1 MKKMNLLVM
10 SLVSAAALSFTSCSD
25 SEDLANDKA
34 GQENVDGFYM
44 TLSIQ
49 TPKANGTRTSQEG
62 RTTDNATE
70 DEAKITTGTFY
81 LYDGD
86 KCIFKKQITEADWKQ
101 KTSDKQNTG
110 ITNAIKVSV
119 NGVAEN
125 HPYHV
130 YFLAGNKTSDTPTT
144 AEFTGEYTID
154 QNNPTSISLDLA
166 EAGSFVMFNQNDAQN
181 HFGGDAATVT
191 FTSENKTATNPAKCE
206 NIYLD
211 RAAARIDAPNAA
223 NATKITTG
231 EGDNAPATKNLDLVA
246 NIAYQN
252 YAVSNLNTKTNV
264 MQKWDSEYKTFS
276 APAGTYVLDYNT
288 YGDKYNNNGSLVN
301 FGSATST
308 YILENSTA
316 NLKNATALYLC
327 YKANLTDTKDT
338 SDKDFKDGTFYR
350 YDGKIYTSLQQ
361 IYNDPTVEYPF
372 VNANTGVKVE
382 PAKAVEIIKDENGNL
397 KDENTL
403 AAFRE
408 KYNIYVYEQGL
419 MYYRV
424 ALDDQSYKFSSTNL
438 YYSILRNSI
447 YKMNVNAV
455 YDLGRD
461 VPNGP
466 TPDDKKPNYFMQCTV
481 TVNQWVVSEQP
492 VYLK

>member
-25 SEDLANDKA
+25 SEDLAGNS
-34 GQENVDGFYM
+34 QNVDGFYI
-44 TLSIQ
+44 TLNVQ
-49 TPKANGTRTSQEG
+49 TPKANGTRTSQTD
-62 RTTDNATE
+62 RTPENATD
-70 DEAKITTGTFY
+70 DEAKVTTGTFY
-81 LYDGD
+81 LYDGNTCVFQ
-86 KCIFKKQITEADWKQ
+86 KRITKDDWEKA
-101 KTSDKQNTG
+101 TSKDNNEG
-110 ITNAIKVSV
+110 ITKAIKVSV

-130 YFLAGNKTSDTPTT
+130 YFLAGEETSNTPTT

-154 QNNPTSISLDLA
+154 KKNPTSISLNLA
-166 EAGSFVMFNQNDAQN
+166 KAGSFVMFNQNDAQR
-181 HFGGDAATVT
+181 HLGGDAATVT
-191 FTSENKTATNPAKCE
+191 FTSANKTAANPAKCE

-211 RAAARIDAPNAA
+211 RAAARIDAPNAT
-223 NATKITTG
+223 NATEITTG
-231 EGDNAPATKNLDLVA
+231 KGDNAPATKNLDLVE

-264 MQKWDSEYKTFS
+264 MQKWDSEYKKFS
-276 APAGTYVLDYNT
+276 APAGTYVLDYDT

-301 FGSATST
+301 FGSAEST

-316 NLKNATALYLC
+316 NLNNATALYLC
-327 YKANLTDTKDT
+327 YKANLTTT
-338 SDKDFKDGTFYR
+338 SDKDFEDGTFYR
-350 YDGKIYTSLQQ
+350 YDGKIYTSLKQ
-361 IYNDPTVEYPF
+361 IFDDPSVEYPF
-372 VNANTGVKVE
+372 VNADTDAKVDPAEAVK
-382 PAKAVEIIKDENGNL
+382 IIKDENGKL

-403 AAFRE
+403 ATFRQ
-408 KYNIYVYEQGL
+408 KYNIDVYEQGL

-424 ALDDQSYKFSSTNL
+424 ALDDQSYKFESTGL
-438 YYSILRNSI
+438 YSILRNSI

-466 TPDDKKPNYFMQCTV
+466 TPDDKKPNYYMQCTV

-492 VYLK
+492 VELK

>member
-1 MKKMNLLVM
+1 MNLLVM
-10 SLVSAAALSFTSCSD
+10 SLISAAALSFTSCSSND
-25 SEDLANDKA
+25 DLAGDNA
-34 GQENVDGFYM
+34 GQAKVEDFYM

-49 TPKANGTRTSQEG
+49 TPKANGTRTSQEE
-62 RTTDNATE
+62 RTTKEATA

-86 KCIFKKQITEADWKQ
+86 KCIFKKQITEADWQQ

-130 YFLAGNKTSDTPTT
+130 YFLAGEETSNTPIVD
-144 AEFTGEYTID
+144 EFTGTYTIAEND
-154 QNNPTSISLDLA
+154 PTSISLDLA
-166 EAGSFVMFNQNDAQN
+166 KAGSFVMFNQNDAQR
-181 HFGGDAATVT
+181 HLGGDAATVT
-191 FTSENKTATNPAKCE
+191 FTSANKTATNPAKCE

-223 NATKITTG
+223 NAKNITTG
-231 EGDNAPATKNLDLVA
+231 TGDNAPATENLDLVE
-246 NIAYQN
+246 NIEYKS

-264 MQKWDSEYKTFS
+264 MQKWESEYTKFM

-301 FGSATST
+301 FGSAEST
-308 YILENSTA
+308 YILENSTGD
-316 NLKNATALYLC
+316 LKKATAVYLC
-327 YKANLTDTKDT
+327 YKANLKTTA
-338 SDKDFKDGTFYR
+338 DKDFEDGTFYR

-361 IYNDPTVEYPF
+361 IFDDSSVEYPF
-372 VNANTGVKVE
+372 VNATTDAKVAPAEAVK
-382 PAKAVEIIKDENGNL
+382 EIKNEDGSL
-397 KDENTL
+397 KDQTTL

-408 KYNIYVYEQGL
+408 KYNIDVYEQGL

-424 ALDDQSYKFSSTNL
+424 ALDDQSYKFSSTNF
-438 YYSILRNSI
+438 YSILRNSI

-466 TPDDKKPNYFMQCTV
+466 TPDDKKPNYYMQCTV

-492 VYLK
+492 VELK

>member
-34 GQENVDGFYM
+34 GQENVDGFYI
-44 TLSIQ
+44 TLNVQ
-49 TPKANGTRTSQEG
+49 TPKANGTRTSQTD
-62 RTTDNATE
+62 RTTEKATD
-70 DEAKITTGTFY
+70 DEAKVTTGTFY

-101 KTSDKQNTG
+101 KTSDTQNTG

-119 NGVAEN
+119 NGVTEGKK
-125 HPYHV
+125 YQV
-130 YFLAGNKTSDTPTT
+130 YFLAGNETSDTPTT
-144 AEFTGEYTID
+144 AEFTGKYTID
-154 QNNPTSISLDLA
+154 EKNPTSISLDLA
-166 EAGSFVMFNQNDAQN
+166 KAGSFVMFNQNDAQ
-181 HFGGDAATVT
+181 HHLGGETATVT

-264 MQKWDSEYKTFS
+264 MQKWDSEYKKFS
-276 APAGTYVLDYNT
+276 APAGDYVLNYDT
-288 YGDKYNNNGSLVN
+288 YGDKYNNKGSLVN
-301 FGSATST
+301 FGKAASN
-308 YILENSTA
+308 YVLENTTSD
-316 NLKNATALYLC
+316 LKKATAVYLC
-327 YKANLTDTKDT
+327 YKASLTTT
-338 SDKDFKDGTFYR
+338 AAKDFEDGTFYR
-350 YDGKIYTSLQQ
+350 YDGKIYTSLQG
-361 IYNDPTVEYPF
+361 IYNDPSVEYPF
-372 VNANTGVKVE
+372 VNKDTGVKVAPE
-382 PAKAVEIIKDENGNL
+382 EAVKEIKNDDGKL

-403 AAFRE
+403 ATFRE
-408 KYNIYVYEQGL
+408 KYNIDVYEQGL

-424 ALDDQSYKFSSTNL
+424 ALDDQSYKFSETGL
-438 YYSILRNSI
+438 YSILRNSI
-447 YKMNVNAV
+447 YKLNVNAV

-492 VYLK
+492 VELK

>member
-191 FTSENKTATNPAKCE
+191 FTSENKTATNPAKCK

-231 EGDNAPATKNLDLVA
+231 EGDNAPVTKNLNLVD
-246 NIAYQN
+246 NIEYKS

-264 MQKWDSEYKTFS
+264 MQKWESMYTKFMAPVGEYI
-276 APAGTYVLDYNT
+276 LDYNT
-288 YGDKYNNNGSLVN
+288 YGDKYNNKGSLVN

-308 YILENSTA
+308 YILENSTD

-408 KYNIYVYEQGL
+408 KYNIDVYEQGL

>member
-10 SLVSAAALSFTSCSD
+10 SLVSAAALSFTSCS
-25 SEDLANDKA
+25 SNDELDGNNA
-34 GQENVDGFYM
+34 GQEKVDGFYM

-49 TPKANGTRTSQEG
+49 TPKANGTRTSQEE
-62 RTTDNATE
+62 RTTKEATE

-130 YFLAGNKTSDTPTT
+130 YFLAGEKTSNTPIVD
-144 AEFTGEYTID
+144 EFTGTYTID
-154 QNNPTSISLDLA
+154 KNNPTSISLDLA
-166 EAGSFVMFNQNDAQN
+166 KAGSFVMFNQNDAQ
-181 HFGGDAATVT
+181 HHLGGDAATVT

-231 EGDNAPATKNLDLVA
+231 TGDNAPATKNLDLVK

-264 MQKWDSEYKTFS
+264 MQKWDSEYKKFS
-276 APAGTYVLDYNT
+276 APAGDYVLNYDT

-316 NLKNATALYLC
+316 TLKNATALYLC
-327 YKANLTDTKDT
+327 YKANLTTT
-338 SDKDFKDGTFYR
+338 SDKDFEDGTFYR
-350 YDGKIYTSLQQ
+350 YDGKIYTSLKQ
-361 IYNDPTVEYPF
+361 IFDDSSVEYPF
-372 VNANTGVKVE
+372 VNATTDAKVAPAEAVK
-382 PAKAVEIIKDENGNL
+382 EIRNNDGSL
-397 KDENTL
+397 KDQATL

-408 KYNIYVYEQGL
+408 KYNIDVYEQGL

-424 ALDDQSYKFSSTNL
+424 ALDDQSYKFSETGL
-438 YYSILRNSI
+438 YSILRNSI

-466 TPDDKKPNYFMQCTV
+466 TPDDKKPNYYMQCTV

-492 VYLK
+492 VELK

>member
-25 SEDLANDKA
+25 SEDLANNKA
-34 GQENVDGFYM
+34 GQEKVDGFYM

-49 TPKANGTRTSQEG
+49 TPKANGTRTSQEE
-62 RTTDNATE
+62 RTTNPATE

-86 KCIFKKQITEADWKQ
+86 KCIFKKQITEADWQQ

-130 YFLAGNKTSDTPTT
+130 YFLAGEETSNTPTT
-144 AEFTGEYTID
+144 AEFTGKYTID
-154 QNNPTSISLDLA
+154 EKDPTSISLDLA
-166 EAGSFVMFNQNDAQN
+166 KAGSFVMFNQNDAQR
-181 HFGGDAATVT
+181 HLGGDDATVT
-191 FTSENKTATNPAKCE
+191 FTSANKTATNPAKCK

-231 EGDNAPATKNLDLVA
+231 EGDNAPATKNLDLVKD
-246 NIAYQN
+246 IAYQN

-264 MQKWDSEYKTFS
+264 MQKWDNEYKNFS
-276 APAGTYVLDYNT
+276 APAGTYELNYDT

-327 YKANLTDTKDT
+327 YKANLTTT
-338 SDKDFKDGTFYR
+338 SDKDFEDGTFYR
-350 YDGKIYTSLQQ
+350 YDGKIYTSLKQ
-361 IYNDPTVEYPF
+361 IYDDPTVEYPF
-372 VNANTGVKVE
+372 VNADTDAKID
-382 PAKAVEIIKDENGNL
+382 PAKAVKIIKDENGKL
-397 KDENTL
+397 RDENTL
-403 AAFRE
+403 AAFRQ
-408 KYNIYVYEQGL
+408 KYNIDVYEQGL

-424 ALDDQSYKFSSTNL
+424 ALDDQSYKFSSTGL
-438 YYSILRNSI
+438 YSILRNSI
-447 YKMNVNAV
+447 YKMKVNTV

-466 TPDDKKPNYFMQCTV
+466 TPDDKKPNYYMQCTV

-492 VYLK
+492 VELK

>member
-10 SLVSAAALSFTSCSD
+10 SLVSAAALSFTSCSSND
-25 SEDLANDKA
+25 DLAGDNA
-34 GQENVDGFYM
+34 GQAKVEDFYM

-49 TPKANGTRTSQEG
+49 TPKANGTRTSQEE
-62 RTTDNATE
+62 RTTKEATA

-86 KCIFKKQITEADWKQ
+86 KCIFKKQITEADWQQ

-130 YFLAGNKTSDTPTT
+130 YFLAGEETSNTPIVD
-144 AEFTGEYTID
+144 EFTGTYTIAEND
-154 QNNPTSISLDLA
+154 PTSISLDLA
-166 EAGSFVMFNQNDAQN
+166 KAGSFVMFNQNDAQR
-181 HFGGDAATVT
+181 HLGGDAATVT
-191 FTSENKTATNPAKCE
+191 FTSANKTATNPAKCE

-223 NATKITTG
+223 NAKNITTG
-231 EGDNAPATKNLDLVA
+231 TGDNAPATENLDLVE
-246 NIAYQN
+246 NIEYKS

-264 MQKWDSEYKTFS
+264 MQKWESEYTKFM

-301 FGSATST
+301 FGSAEST
-308 YILENSTA
+308 YILENSTGD
-316 NLKNATALYLC
+316 LKKATAVYLC
-327 YKANLTDTKDT
+327 YKANLKTTA
-338 SDKDFKDGTFYR
+338 DKDFEDGTFYR

-361 IYNDPTVEYPF
+361 IFDDSSVEYPF
-372 VNANTGVKVE
+372 VNATTDAKVAPAEAVK
-382 PAKAVEIIKDENGNL
+382 EIKNEDGSL
-397 KDENTL
+397 KDQTTL

-408 KYNIYVYEQGL
+408 KYNIDVYEQGL

-424 ALDDQSYKFSSTNL
+424 ALDDQSYKFSSTNF
-438 YYSILRNSI
+438 YSILRNSI

-466 TPDDKKPNYFMQCTV
+466 TPDDKKPNYYMQCTV

-492 VYLK
+492 VELK

>member
-34 GQENVDGFYM
+34 GQEKVDGFYM

-49 TPKANGTRTSQEG
+49 TPKANGTRTSQEE
-62 RTTDNATE
+62 RTTNPATE

-86 KCIFKKQITEADWKQ
+86 KCIFKKQITDADWQQ

-119 NGVAEN
+119 NGVTEGKK
-125 HPYHV
+125 YQV
-130 YFLAGNKTSDTPTT
+130 YFLAGEKTSNTPVVD
-144 AEFTGEYTID
+144 EFTGTYTIAEND
-154 QNNPTSISLDLA
+154 PTSISLDLA
-166 EAGSFVMFNQNDAQN
+166 KAGSFVMFNQNDAQR
-181 HFGGDAATVT
+181 HSGGDAATVT
-191 FTSENKTATNPAKCE
+191 FKSENKTATNPAKCE

-211 RAAARIDAPNAA
+211 RATARIDAPNAA
-223 NATKITTG
+223 NATKIITG
-231 EGDNAPATKNLDLVA
+231 TGDNAPATKNLDLVE

-264 MQKWDSEYKTFS
+264 MQKWESEYTKFM
-276 APAGTYVLDYNT
+276 APIGNYFLDYNT
-288 YGDKYNNNGSLVN
+288 YGNKYNNNGSLVN
-301 FGSATST
+301 FGSAKST
-308 YILENSTA
+308 YILENKTA
-316 NLKNATALYLC
+316 TLNNATALYLC
-327 YKANLTDTKDT
+327 YKANLTTT
-338 SDKDFKDGTFYR
+338 SAKDFKDGTFYR

-361 IYNDPTVEYPF
+361 IYDDPSVEYPF
-372 VNANTGVKVE
+372 VNADTGVKVA
-382 PAKAVEIIKDENGNL
+382 PAQAVKEIKNEDGSL
-397 KDENTL
+397 KDQKTL

-408 KYNIYVYEQGL
+408 KYNIDVYEQGL
-419 MYYRV
+419 MYYRI
-424 ALDDQSYKFSSTNL
+424 ALDDQSLKFADTGF
-438 YYSILRNSI
+438 YSILRNSI
-447 YKMNVNAV
+447 YKLNVENV

-466 TPDDKKPNYFMQCTV
+466 TPDDKKPNYYMQCTV
-481 TVNQWVVSEQP
+481 SVNPWVLSTQNVS
-492 VYLK
+492 LK

>member
-1 MKKMNLLVM
+1 MKRMNLLVM
-10 SLVSAAALSFTSCSD
+10 SLVSAAALSFTSCSTND
-25 SEDLANDKA
+25 DLAGDNA
-34 GQENVDGFYM
+34 GQAKVEDFYM

-49 TPKANGTRTSQEG
+49 TPKANGTRTSQEE
-62 RTTDNATE
+62 RTTKEATA

-86 KCIFKKQITEADWKQ
+86 KCIFKKQITEADWQQ

-130 YFLAGNKTSDTPTT
+130 YFLAGEETSNTPTT

-154 QNNPTSISLDLA
+154 KKNPTSISLNLA
-166 EAGSFVMFNQNDAQN
+166 KAGSFVMFNQNDAQ
-181 HFGGDAATVT
+181 HHLGGDAATVT
-191 FTSENKTATNPAKCE
+191 FTSANKTAANPAKCE

-223 NATKITTG
+223 NAKKITTG
-231 EGDNAPATKNLDLVA
+231 TDDNAAATKNLNLVD
-246 NIAYQN
+246 NIEYKS

-264 MQKWDSEYKTFS
+264 MQKWDSKYATFL
-276 APAGTYVLDYNT
+276 APAGTYVLDYDT

-316 NLKNATALYLC
+316 TLNNATALYLC
-327 YKANLTDTKDT
+327 YKANLTTT
-338 SDKDFKDGTFYR
+338 SEKDFEDGTFYR
-350 YDGKIYTSLQQ
+350 YDGKIYTSLKQ
-361 IYNDPTVEYPF
+361 IYNDPSVEYPF
-372 VNANTGVKVE
+372 VNADTDVKLE
-382 PAKAVEIIKDENGNL
+382 PAEAVKIIKDENGKL

-403 AAFRE
+403 AAFRQ
-408 KYNIYVYEQGL
+408 KYNIDVYEQGL

-424 ALDDQSYKFSSTNL
+424 ALDDQSYKFSSTGL
-438 YYSILRNSI
+438 YSILRNSI

-466 TPDDKKPNYFMQCTV
+466 TPDDKKPNYYMQCTV

-492 VYLK
+492 VELK

>member
-10 SLVSAAALSFTSCSD
+10 SLVSAAALSFTSCSSND
-25 SEDLANDKA
+25 DLAGDNA
-34 GQENVDGFYM
+34 GQGKVEDFYM

-49 TPKANGTRTSQEG
+49 TPKANGTRTSQEE
-62 RTTDNATE
+62 RTTKEATA

-86 KCIFKKQITEADWKQ
+86 KCIFKKQITEADWQQ

-130 YFLAGNKTSDTPTT
+130 YFLAGEETSNTPTT

-154 QNNPTSISLDLA
+154 KKNPTSISLNLA
-166 EAGSFVMFNQNDAQN
+166 KAGSFVMFNQNDAQ
-181 HFGGDAATVT
+181 HHLGGDAATVT
-191 FTSENKTATNPAKCE
+191 FTSANKTAANPAKCE

-231 EGDNAPATKNLDLVA
+231 EGDNAPATKNLDLVE

-264 MQKWDSEYKTFS
+264 MQKWDSEYKKFS
-276 APAGTYVLDYNT
+276 APAGTYVLDYDT
-288 YGDKYNNNGSLVN
+288 YGDKYNNKGSLVN

-316 NLKNATALYLC
+316 TLNNATALYLC
-327 YKANLTDTKDT
+327 YKANLTTT
-338 SDKDFKDGTFYR
+338 SEKDFEDGTFYR
-350 YDGKIYTSLQQ
+350 YDGKIYTSLKQ
-361 IYNDPTVEYPF
+361 IYDDPSVEYPF
-372 VNANTGVKVE
+372 VNADTDVKVE
-382 PAKAVEIIKDENGNL
+382 PAEAIKEIKDENGKL
-397 KDENTL
+397 RDENTL
-403 AAFRE
+403 AAFRQ
-408 KYNIYVYEQGL
+408 KYNIDVYEQGL

-424 ALDDQSYKFSSTNL
+424 ALDDQSYKFSSTGL
-438 YYSILRNSI
+438 YSILRNSI

-466 TPDDKKPNYFMQCTV
+466 TPDDKKPNYYMQCTV

-492 VYLK
+492 VELK

>member
-1 MKKMNLLVM
+1 MKRMNLLVM
-10 SLVSAAALSFTSCSD
+10 SLVSAAALSFTSCSSND
-25 SEDLANDKA
+25 DLAGNA
-34 GQENVDGFYM
+34 GQEKVDGFYM

-49 TPKANGTRTSQEG
+49 TPKANGTRTSQEE
-62 RTTDNATE
+62 RTTNKATA

-101 KTSDKQNTG
+101 KTSDKQNIG
-110 ITNAIKVSV
+110 ITNTIKVSV

-130 YFLAGNKTSDTPTT
+130 YFLAGEKTSNTPIVD
-144 AEFTGEYTID
+144 EFTGTYTIAKND
-154 QNNPTSISLDLA
+154 PTSISLDLA
-166 EAGSFVMFNQNDAQN
+166 KAGSFVMFNQNDAQR
-181 HFGGDAATVT
+181 HLGGDAATVT
-191 FTSENKTATNPAKCE
+191 FTSANKTAANPAKCE

-231 EGDNAPATKNLDLVA
+231 EGDNAPATKNLGLVD

-264 MQKWDSEYKTFS
+264 MQKWDSEYKKFS
-276 APAGTYVLDYNT
+276 APAGTYVLDYDT
-288 YGDKYNNNGSLVN
+288 YGDKYNNYGSLVN

-316 NLKNATALYLC
+316 TLNNATALYLC
-327 YKANLTDTKDT
+327 YKANLTTT
-338 SDKDFKDGTFYR
+338 SEKDFEDGTFYR
-350 YDGKIYTSLQQ
+350 YDGKIYTSLKQ
-361 IYNDPTVEYPF
+361 IYDDPSVEYPF
-372 VNANTGVKVE
+372 VNADTDAKID
-382 PAKAVEIIKDENGNL
+382 PAEAVNEIKDENGKL

-403 AAFRE
+403 ATFRQ
-408 KYNIYVYEQGL
+408 KYNIDVYEQGL

-424 ALDDQSYKFSSTNL
+424 ALDDQSYKFSSTGL
-438 YYSILRNSI
+438 YSILRNSI
-447 YKMNVNAV
+447 YKLNVENV

-492 VYLK
+492 VSLK

>member
-10 SLVSAAALSFTSCSD
+10 SLVSAAALSFTSCSSND
-25 SEDLANDKA
+25 ELDGDKA
-34 GQENVDGFYM
+34 GQEKVDGFYM

-49 TPKANGTRTSQEG
+49 TPKANGTRTSQVE
-62 RTTDNATE
+62 RTTKEATE

-86 KCIFKKQITEADWKQ
+86 KCIFKKQITEADWQQ

-154 QNNPTSISLDLA
+154 KKNPTSISLDLA
-166 EAGSFVMFNQNDAQN
+166 KAGSFVMFNQNDAQR
-181 HFGGDAATVT
+181 HLGGDDATVT
-191 FTSENKTATNPAKCE
+191 FTSANKTATNPAKCK

-231 EGDNAPATKNLDLVA
+231 EGDNAPATKNLDLVKD
-246 NIAYQN
+246 IAYQN

-264 MQKWDSEYKTFS
+264 MQKWDNEYKNFS
-276 APAGTYVLDYNT
+276 APAGTYELNYDT

-308 YILENSTA
+308 YILENSTD

-327 YKANLTDTKDT
+327 YKANLTNTSDT

-382 PAKAVEIIKDENGNL
+382 PAEAIKIIKNEDGSL
-397 KDENTL
+397 KDQDAL
-403 AAFRE
+403 AAFRQ
-408 KYNIYVYEQGL
+408 KYNIDVYEQGL

-424 ALDDQSYKFSSTNL
+424 ALDDQSYKFSETGL
-438 YYSILRNSI
+438 YSILRNSI

-466 TPDDKKPNYFMQCTV
+466 TPDDKKPNYYMQCTV

>member
-1 MKKMNLLVM
+1 MNLLVM

-49 TPKANGTRTSQEG
+49 TPKANGTRTSQVE
-62 RTTDNATE
+62 RTTKEATE

-86 KCIFKKQITEADWKQ
+86 KCIFKKQITEADWQQ
-101 KTSDKQNTG
+101 KTSGKENTG

-119 NGVAEN
+119 NGVTEGKK
-125 HPYHV
+125 YQV
-130 YFLAGNKTSDTPTT
+130 YFLAGEKSSNTPITD
-144 AEFTGEYTID
+144 EFTGTYTIAEND
-154 QNNPTSISLDLA
+154 PTSISLDLA
-166 EAGSFVMFNQNDAQN
+166 EAGSFVMFNQNDAQR
-181 HFGGDAATVT
+181 HLGGEAATVT
-191 FTSENKTATNPAKCE
+191 FKSENKTATNPAKCE

-231 EGDNAPATKNLDLVA
+231 TGDNAPATKNLDLVE

-264 MQKWDSEYKTFS
+264 MQKWESEYTKFM
-276 APAGTYVLDYNT
+276 APAGTYFLDYNT

-316 NLKNATALYLC
+316 TLKNATALYLC
-327 YKANLTDTKDT
+327 YKANLTTT
-338 SDKDFKDGTFYR
+338 SEKDFEDGTFYR
-350 YDGKIYTSLQQ
+350 YDGKIYTSLKQ
-361 IYNDPTVEYPF
+361 IYDDPSVEYPF
-372 VNANTGVKVE
+372 VNADTDAKIDPAEAVK
-382 PAKAVEIIKDENGNL
+382 EIKNENGKL

-403 AAFRE
+403 ATFRQ
-408 KYNIYVYEQGL
+408 KYNIDVYEQGL

-424 ALDDQSYKFSSTNL
+424 ALDDQSYKFSETGL
-438 YYSILRNSI
+438 YSILRNSI

-466 TPDDKKPNYFMQCTV
+466 TPDDKKPNYYMQCTV

-492 VYLK
+492 VELK

>member
-44 TLSIQ
+44 TLSLQ
-49 TPKANGTRTSQEG
+49 TPKANGTRTSQVE
-62 RTTDNATE
+62 RTTKEATE

-86 KCIFKKQITEADWKQ
+86 KCIFKKQITEADWQQ

-154 QNNPTSISLDLA
+154 KKNPTSISLDLA
-166 EAGSFVMFNQNDAQN
+166 KAGSFVMFNQNDAQH

-231 EGDNAPATKNLDLVA
+231 TGDNAPATKNLDLVD

-264 MQKWDSEYKTFS
+264 MQKWDSEYKKFS
-276 APAGTYVLDYNT
+276 APTGTYILDYNT

-301 FGSATST
+301 FGSAEST

-316 NLKNATALYLC
+316 TLNNATALYLC
-327 YKANLTDTKDT
+327 YKANLTAT
-338 SDKDFKDGTFYR
+338 SEKDFEDGTFYR
-350 YDGKIYTSLQQ
+350 YDGKIYTSLKQ
-361 IYNDPTVEYPF
+361 IYDDPSVEYPF
-372 VNANTGVKVE
+372 VNADTDAKID
-382 PAKAVEIIKDENGNL
+382 PAEAVNIIKDENGKL

-403 AAFRE
+403 ATFRQ
-408 KYNIYVYEQGL
+408 KYNIDVYEQGL

-424 ALDDQSYKFSSTNL
+424 ALDDQSYKFSSTGL
-438 YYSILRNSI
+438 YSILRNSI

-492 VYLK
+492 VELK

>member
-49 TPKANGTRTSQEG
+49 TPKANGTRTSQEE
-62 RTTDNATE
+62 RTTNPATE

-86 KCIFKKQITEADWKQ
+86 KCIFKKQITDADWQQ

-110 ITNAIKVSV
+110 ITKAIKVSV
-119 NGVAEN
+119 NGVTEGKK
-125 HPYHV
+125 YQV
-130 YFLAGNKTSDTPTT
+130 YFLAGNETSSNPISDTFT
-144 AEFTGEYTID
+144 ATYTGT
-154 QNNPTSISLDLA
+154 NSSLA
-166 EAGSFVMFNQNDAQN
+166 TAGSFVMFNQNDKQN
-181 HFGGDAATVT
+181 KLGGEKATVT
-191 FTSENKTATNPAKCE
+191 FTSANKTATNPAQCE

-211 RAAARIDAPNAA
+211 RIVARIDAPNAA
-223 NATKITTG
+223 NATKITAGTG
-231 EGDNAPATKNLDLVA
+231 KNAPATE
-246 NIAYQN
+246 NIADWVEGIAYKS

-264 MQKWDSEYKTFS
+264 MQQWENEYAKFL
-276 APAGTYVLDYNT
+276 APVGTYTLGYDT
-288 YGDKYNNNGSLVN
+288 YGDQYNNNGSLVN
-301 FGSATST
+301 FGSAASN
-308 YILENSTA
+308 YVLENKTDD
-316 NLKNATALYLC
+316 LKKATAVYLC
-327 YKANLTDTKDT
+327 YKANLKD
-338 SDKDFKDGTFYR
+338 SADKDFEDGTFYR

-372 VNANTGVKVE
+372 VNADTGVKVE
-382 PAKAVEIIKDENGNL
+382 PAEAIKEIKDENGKL

-403 AAFRE
+403 AAFRL
-408 KYNIYVYEQGL
+408 KYNIDVYEQGL

-424 ALDDQSYKFSSTNL
+424 ALDDQSLKFEDTGF
-438 YYSILRNSI
+438 YSILRNSI
-447 YKMNVNAV
+447 YKLNVENV

-466 TPDDKKPNYFMQCTV
+466 TPDDKKPNYYMQCTV
-481 TVNQWVVSEQP
+481 SVNPWVLNTQDVDLQ
-492 VYLK
+492 

>member
-34 GQENVDGFYM
+34 GQEKVDGFYM

-49 TPKANGTRTSQEG
+49 TPKANGTRTSQEE
-62 RTTDNATE
+62 RTTNPATE

-86 KCIFKKQITEADWKQ
+86 KCIFKKQITDADWQQ

-119 NGVAEN
+119 NGVTEGKK
-125 HPYHV
+125 YQV
-130 YFLAGNKTSDTPTT
+130 YFLAGNETSSNPISDTFT
-144 AEFTGEYTID
+144 ATYTGT
-154 QNNPTSISLDLA
+154 NSSLA
-166 EAGSFVMFNQNDAQN
+166 TAGSFVMFNQNDKQN
-181 HFGGDAATVT
+181 KLGGEKATVT
-191 FTSENKTATNPAKCE
+191 FTSANKTATNPAQCE

-211 RAAARIDAPNAA
+211 RIVARIDAPSAA
-223 NATKITTG
+223 DATKITAGTG
-231 EGDNAPATKNLDLVA
+231 ENAPATE
-246 NIAYQN
+246 NIADWVEGIVYQN
-252 YAVSNLNTKTNV
+252 YAVSNLNTQTNV
-264 MQKWDSEYKTFS
+264 MQKWDSQYATFM
-276 APAGTYVLDYNT
+276 APVGTYTLDYDT
-288 YGDKYNNNGSLVN
+288 YGDQYNNNGSLVN
-301 FGSATST
+301 FGSAASN
-308 YILENSTA
+308 YVLENKTDD
-316 NLKNATALYLC
+316 LKKATAVYLC
-327 YKANLTDTKDT
+327 YKANLKD
-338 SDKDFKDGTFYR
+338 SADKDFKDGTFYR

-372 VNANTGVKVE
+372 VNADTGVKVE
-382 PAKAVEIIKDENGNL
+382 PAEAIKEIKDENGKL

-403 AAFRE
+403 AAFRL
-408 KYNIYVYEQGL
+408 KYNIDVYEQGL

-424 ALDDQSYKFSSTNL
+424 ALDDQSLKFEDTGF
-438 YYSILRNSI
+438 YSILRNSI
-447 YKMNVNAV
+447 YKLNVENV

-466 TPDDKKPNYFMQCTV
+466 TPDDKKPNYYMQCTV
-481 TVNQWVVSEQP
+481 SVNPWVLSTQNVS
-492 VYLK
+492 LK

>member
-34 GQENVDGFYM
+34 GQEKVDGFYM

-49 TPKANGTRTSQEG
+49 TPKANGTRTSQEE
-62 RTTDNATE
+62 RTTNPATE

-86 KCIFKKQITEADWKQ
+86 KCIFKKQITDADWQQ

-125 HPYHV
+125 HPYQV
-130 YFLAGNKTSDTPTT
+130 YFLAGNETSSNPISDTFT
-144 AEFTGEYTID
+144 ATYTGT
-154 QNNPTSISLDLA
+154 NSSLA
-166 EAGSFVMFNQNDAQN
+166 TAGSFVMFNQNDKQRKL
-181 HFGGDAATVT
+181 GGDKATVT
-191 FTSENKTATNPAKCE
+191 FTSANKTATNPAKCE

-211 RAAARIDAPNAA
+211 RIVARIDAPSAA
-223 NATKITTG
+223 DATKITVVKG
-231 EGDNAPATKNLDLVA
+231 ENAPATE
-246 NIAYQN
+246 NIADWVEGIAYKS

-264 MQKWDSEYKTFS
+264 MQKWENEYAKFL
-276 APAGTYVLDYNT
+276 APVGTYTLDYGT

-301 FGSATST
+301 FGSAASN
-308 YILENSTA
+308 YVLENTTGD
-316 NLKNATALYLC
+316 LKKATAVYLC
-327 YKANLTDTKDT
+327 YKANLKT
-338 SDKDFKDGTFYR
+338 SADKDFEDGTFYR
-350 YDGKIYTSLQQ
+350 YDGKIYTSLKQ
-361 IYNDPTVEYPF
+361 IFDDSSVEYPF
-372 VNANTGVKVE
+372 VNATTDAKVAPAEAVK
-382 PAKAVEIIKDENGNL
+382 EIRNEDGSL
-397 KDENTL
+397 KDQATL
-403 AAFRE
+403 AAFRQ
-408 KYNIYVYEQGL
+408 KYNIDVYEQGL

-447 YKMNVNAV
+447 YKLKVDNV

-466 TPDDKKPNYFMQCTV
+466 TPDDKKPNYYMQCTV
-481 TVNQWVVSEQP
+481 TVNQWVVSEQS
-492 VYLK
+492 VSLK

>member
-10 SLVSAAALSFTSCSD
+10 SLVSAAALSFTSCSSND
-25 SEDLANDKA
+25 DLAGDNA
-34 GQENVDGFYM
+34 GQGNVEDFYM

-49 TPKANGTRTSQEG
+49 TPKANGTRTSQED
-62 RTTDNATE
+62 RTTNKATA
-70 DEAKITTGTFY
+70 DEAKVTTGTFY

-86 KCIFKKQITEADWKQ
+86 KCIFKKQITEADWQQ
-101 KTSDKQNTG
+101 KTSDEQNTG

-130 YFLAGNKTSDTPTT
+130 YFLAGEKTSNTPIVD
-144 AEFTGEYTID
+144 EFTGTYTID
-154 QNNPTSISLDLA
+154 KKNPTSISLDLA
-166 EAGSFVMFNQNDAQN
+166 KAGSFVMFNQNDAQRN
-181 HFGGDAATVT
+181 FGGDQATVT
-191 FTSENKTATNPAKCE
+191 FTSANKTAANPAKCA

-231 EGDNAPATKNLDLVA
+231 TGVNAPATKNLNLVD
-246 NIAYQN
+246 NIAYQS
-252 YAVSNLNTKTNV
+252 YAVSNLNNKTNV
-264 MQKWDSEYKTFS
+264 MQKWENKYANFL
-276 APAGTYVLDYNT
+276 APVGTYTLDYAT

-301 FGSATST
+301 FGSAVST
-308 YILENSTA
+308 YILENRTA
-316 NLKNATALYLC
+316 TLNNATALYLC
-327 YKANLTDTKDT
+327 YKANLKTTA
-338 SDKDFKDGTFYR
+338 DKDFKDGTFYR

-361 IYNDPTVEYPF
+361 IFDDSSVEYPF
-372 VNANTGVKVE
+372 VNATTDAKVAPAEAVK
-382 PAKAVEIIKDENGNL
+382 EIKNEDGTL
-397 KDENTL
+397 KDQATL
-403 AAFRE
+403 AAFRQ
-408 KYNIYVYEQGL
+408 KYNIDVYEQGL

-424 ALDDQSYKFSSTNL
+424 ALDDQSYKFESTGL
-438 YYSILRNSI
+438 YSILRNSI
-447 YKMNVNAV
+447 YKLKVDNV

-466 TPDDKKPNYFMQCTV
+466 TPDDKKPNYYMQCTV

-492 VYLK
+492 VSLK

>member
-1 MKKMNLLVM
+1 M

-25 SEDLANDKA
+25 SEDLTNDKA
-34 GQENVDGFYM
+34 GQEKVDGFYM

-49 TPKANGTRTSQEG
+49 TPKANGTRTSQEK
-62 RTTDNATE
+62 RTTNPATE

-101 KTSDKQNTG
+101 KTSDTQNTG

-119 NGVAEN
+119 NGVTEGKK
-125 HPYHV
+125 YQV
-130 YFLAGNKTSDTPTT
+130 YFLAGNETSDTPTT
-144 AEFTGEYTID
+144 AEFTGKYTID
-154 QNNPTSISLDLA
+154 EKNPTSISLDLA
-166 EAGSFVMFNQNDAQN
+166 KAGSFVMFNQNDAQ
-181 HFGGDAATVT
+181 HHLGGETATVT

-327 YKANLTDTKDT
+327 YKANLTTT
-338 SDKDFKDGTFYR
+338 SDKDFEDGTFYR
-350 YDGKIYTSLQQ
+350 YDGKIYTSLKQ
-361 IYNDPTVEYPF
+361 IYEDPTVEYPF

-382 PAKAVEIIKDENGNL
+382 PAEAVNIIKDENGKL
-397 KDENTL
+397 RDENTL
-403 AAFRE
+403 AAFRQ
-408 KYNIYVYEQGL
+408 KYNIDVYEQGL

-424 ALDDQSYKFSSTNL
+424 ALDDQSYKFESTNL
-438 YYSILRNSI
+438 YSILRNSI
-447 YKMNVNAV
+447 YKLKVDNV

-466 TPDDKKPNYFMQCTV
+466 TPDDKKPNYYMQCTV
-481 TVNQWVVSEQP
+481 TVNQWVVSEQS
-492 VYLK
+492 VSLK

>member
-34 GQENVDGFYM
+34 GQEKVDGFYM

-49 TPKANGTRTSQEG
+49 TPKANGTRTSQTG
-62 RTTDNATE
+62 RTLENATD
-70 DEAKITTGTFY
+70 DEAKVTTGTFY
-81 LYDGD
+81 LYDG
-86 KCIFKKQITEADWKQ
+86 KTCVFQKRITKDDWE
-101 KTSDKQNTG
+101 KTTSKDNNEGMTK
-110 ITNAIKVSV
+110 AIKVSV
-119 NGVAEN
+119 NGVTEGKT
-125 HPYHV
+125 YQV
-130 YFLAGNKTSDTPTT
+130 YFLAGNETSSNPISDTFT
-144 AEFTGEYTID
+144 ATYTGT
-154 QNNPTSISLDLA
+154 NSSLA
-166 EAGSFVMFNQNDAQN
+166 TASSFVMFNQNDKQN
-181 HFGGDAATVT
+181 KFGGEKATIT
-191 FTSENKTATNPAKCE
+191 FTSANKTATSPAKCE

-211 RAAARIDAPNAA
+211 RIVARIDAPNAA
-223 NATKITTG
+223 NAKNITPGT
-231 EGDNAPATKNLDLVA
+231 GDNAPATEK
-246 NIAYQN
+246 IADWVLGIEYQN
-252 YAVSNLNTKTNV
+252 YAVSNLNTQTNV
-264 MQKWDSEYKTFS
+264 MQQWDSEYAKFL
-276 APAGTYVLDYNT
+276 APVGTYTLDYDT
-288 YGDKYNNNGSLVN
+288 YGNKFNNKGSLVN
-301 FGSATST
+301 FGKAASN
-308 YILENSTA
+308 YVLENTTDD
-316 NLKNATALYLC
+316 LKKATAVYLC
-327 YKANLTDTKDT
+327 YKANLKPT
-338 SDKDFKDGTFYR
+338 SDKDFEDGTFYR

-372 VNANTGVKVE
+372 VNKDTGVKVE
-382 PAKAVEIIKDENGNL
+382 PAEAIKEIKENGKL
-397 KDENTL
+397 RDENTL

-408 KYNIYVYEQGL
+408 KYNIDVYEQGL

-424 ALDDQSYKFSSTNL
+424 ALDDQSYKFSSTNP

-492 VYLK
+492 VELK

>member
-10 SLVSAAALSFTSCSD
+10 SLVSAAALSFTSCSSND
-25 SEDLANDKA
+25 DLAGDNA
-34 GQENVDGFYM
+34 GQEKVDGFYM

-49 TPKANGTRTSQEG
+49 TPKANGTRTSQEE
-62 RTTDNATE
+62 RTTKEATA

-86 KCIFKKQITEADWKQ
+86 KCIFKKQITEADWQQ

-130 YFLAGNKTSDTPTT
+130 YFLAGEETSNTPTT

-154 QNNPTSISLDLA
+154 KKNPTSISLNLA
-166 EAGSFVMFNQNDAQN
+166 KAGSFVMFNQNDAQ
-181 HFGGDAATVT
+181 HHLGGDAATVT
-191 FTSENKTATNPAKCE
+191 FTSANKTAANPAKCE

-223 NATKITTG
+223 NAKKITTG
-231 EGDNAPATKNLDLVA
+231 TDDNAAATKNLNLVD
-246 NIAYQN
+246 NIEYKS

-264 MQKWDSEYKTFS
+264 MQKWDSKYATFL
-276 APAGTYVLDYNT
+276 APAGTYVLDYDT

-316 NLKNATALYLC
+316 TLNNATALYLC
-327 YKANLTDTKDT
+327 YKANLTTT
-338 SDKDFKDGTFYR
+338 SEKDFEDGTFYR
-350 YDGKIYTSLQQ
+350 YDGKIYTSLKQ
-361 IYNDPTVEYPF
+361 IYNDPSVEYPF
-372 VNANTGVKVE
+372 VNADTDVKLE
-382 PAKAVEIIKDENGNL
+382 PAEAVKIIKDENGKL

-403 AAFRE
+403 AAFRQ
-408 KYNIYVYEQGL
+408 KYNIDVYEQGL

-424 ALDDQSYKFSSTNL
+424 ALDDQSYKFSSTGL
-438 YYSILRNSI
+438 YSILRNSI

-466 TPDDKKPNYFMQCTV
+466 TPDDKKPNYYMQCTV

-492 VYLK
+492 VELK

>member
-10 SLVSAAALSFTSCSD
+10 SLVSAAALSFTSCSSND
-25 SEDLANDKA
+25 DLAGDNA
-34 GQENVDGFYM
+34 SQEKVDGFYM

-49 TPKANGTRTSQEG
+49 TPKANGTRTSQEE
-62 RTTDNATE
+62 RTTKEATA

-86 KCIFKKQITEADWKQ
+86 KCIFKKQITEADWQQ

-130 YFLAGNKTSDTPTT
+130 YFLAGEKTSNTPIVD
-144 AEFTGEYTID
+144 EFTGTYTID
-154 QNNPTSISLDLA
+154 EKNPTSISLDLA
-166 EAGSFVMFNQNDAQN
+166 KAGSFVMFNQNDAQRN
-181 HFGGDAATVT
+181 FGGDQATVT
-191 FTSENKTATNPAKCE
+191 FTSANKTATNPAKCE

-211 RAAARIDAPNAA
+211 RIVARIDAPSAA
-223 NATKITTG
+223 DATNITVGTG
-231 EGDNAPATKNLDLVA
+231 ENAPATENIADWVKG
-246 NIAYQN
+246 IAYQN
-252 YAVSNLNTKTNV
+252 YAVSNLNTQTNV
-264 MQKWDSEYKTFS
+264 MQKWENEYAKFL
-276 APAGTYVLDYNT
+276 APVGTYTLDYDT
-288 YGDKYNNNGSLVN
+288 YGDKFNNNGSLGN
-301 FGSATST
+301 FGKAASS
-308 YILENSTA
+308 YVLENTTD
-316 NLKNATALYLC
+316 NLKKATAVYLC
-327 YKANLTDTKDT
+327 YKANLKTTA
-338 SDKDFKDGTFYR
+338 DKDFKDGTFYR

-361 IYNDPTVEYPF
+361 IFDDSSVEYPF
-372 VNANTGVKVE
+372 VNATTDAKVAPAEAVK
-382 PAKAVEIIKDENGNL
+382 EIKNEDGTL
-397 KDENTL
+397 KDQATL
-403 AAFRE
+403 AAFRQ
-408 KYNIYVYEQGL
+408 KYNIDVYEQGL

-424 ALDDQSYKFSSTNL
+424 ALDDQSYKFESTGL
-438 YYSILRNSI
+438 YSILRNSI

-466 TPDDKKPNYFMQCTV
+466 TPDDKKPNYYMQCTV

-492 VYLK
+492 VELK